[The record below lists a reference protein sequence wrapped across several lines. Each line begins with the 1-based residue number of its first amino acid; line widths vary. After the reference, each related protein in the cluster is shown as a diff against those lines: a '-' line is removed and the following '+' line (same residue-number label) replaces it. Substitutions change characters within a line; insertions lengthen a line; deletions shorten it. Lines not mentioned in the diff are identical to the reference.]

1 MDGEVSRGKIQLCTY
16 SNEWMI
22 SWWERPL
29 DQQHRGSRLWS
40 EREHAPAPSCSS
52 RTIALRERL
61 LSQRDFYPINQLVV
75 SSLDHFRCLGFAR
88 SSTADECALNRIDT
102 SETRN
107 HDDSLLRLIDV
118 WSCLSPMH
126 IAWFL
131 DRVCMKANKQINPT
145 HRHTLGAEQ
154 RSQSSA

>member
-1 MDGEVSRGKIQLCTY
+1 MHIFERQNDQLMRKATRSTTSRFKTWIRTKIRTLILR
-16 SNEWMI
+16 E
-22 SWWERPL
+22 ER
-29 DQQHRGSRLWS
+29 GT
-40 EREHAPAPSCSS
+40 SCSS
-52 RTIALRERL
+52 RISALRERL
-61 LSQRDFYPINQLVV
+61 LSQQHFYPINQLVV
-75 SSLDHFRCLGFAR
+75 SSLALVRFSGFAR

-102 SETRN
+102 LGTRN